1 MTEHLMAHCRDNR
14 YDVIVVG
21 GGHAGIEAALAA
33 ARLGHPTL
41 MVTMNIDS
49 IGFMSC
55 NPAVGGLAKG
65 HLVKEI
71 DALGGEMAK
80 ATDDTGIQFR
90 QLNTRKG
97 PAVRSSRA
105 QVDRNLYRMRMKRA
119 VEEQDN
125 LDIKQAT
132 VEGILIKD
140 GSVDGVVTGFGEAIL
155 GSTVI
160 LATGTFLNGLIHIGL
175 MNFPAGRMGD
185 LPAVGLSECLRK
197 LGFRMGRLKT
207 GTTPRLNGRTV
218 DFSKMIHQVG
228 DDPPVPFSFSTKEL
242 RRSQVP
248 CHITYTNQRT
258 HEVIRSGLDRSPLYS
273 GVIKGIGARYCP
285 SIEDKVVRFAEKER
299 HQIFIEPEGLD
310 TKEVYP
316 NGLATSLPLDIQYRM
331 LRSIEGLE
339 EVEIIRP
346 GYAIEYDYVDPT
358 ELKPSLETKR
368 ISGLF
373 HAGQING
380 TSGYE
385 EAAAQGLMAGI
396 NASLKLEGKPPLI
409 LDRAEA
415 YAGVLIDD
423 LVTRGTNEP
432 YRMFTSR
439 AEYRLFLREDNADLR
454 LREKGYQVGLVS
466 EGEYEGFLRK
476 EEAIER
482 LTERVSRWTVNPTK
496 ANNETLQAMGTSP
509 VRRATSLREILKRPG
524 VSFPDLFQFDA
535 DLSGFDG
542 EVRDQVEI
550 QVKYEGYLIR
560 QQEQIERFKRLENLR
575 IPEDMDF
582 QSIIGLSTEVREK
595 LSQLRPISIGQATR
609 ISGITPAAI
618 SILIVNLKKLG
629 CM

>member
-1 MTEHLMAHCRDNR
+1 
-14 YDVIVVG
+14 
-21 GGHAGIEAALAA
+21 
-33 ARLGHPTL
+33 

-65 HLVKEI
+65 HLVREI
-71 DALGGEMAK
+71 DALGGEMAM

-90 QLNTRKG
+90 ELNTRKG

-105 QVDRNLYRMRMKRA
+105 QVDRHLYRLRMKKA
-119 VEEQDN
+119 VEEENN
-125 LDIKQAT
+125 LDIRQAT
-132 VEGILIKD
+132 VESILVKD
-140 GSVDGVVTGFGEAIL
+140 DSVDGLTTGLGETIL
-155 GSTVI
+155 GKTII

-175 MNFPAGRMGD
+175 EHFPAGRMGD
-185 LPAVGLSECLRK
+185 FPAIGLSECLKK

-207 GTTPRLNGRTV
+207 GTTPRLDGKTI
-218 DFSKMIHQVG
+218 DFREMVPQLG
-228 DDPPVPFSFSTKEL
+228 DDPPVPFSFSTREI

-248 CHITYTNQRT
+248 CFITYTNPNT
-258 HEVIRSGLDRSPLYS
+258 HEIIKGGLDRSPLYS

-310 TKEVYP
+310 TNEVYP
-316 NGLATSLPLDIQYRM
+316 NGLATSLPLDIQYGM
-331 LRSIEGLE
+331 LRSIKGLE
-339 EVEIIRP
+339 GVEIVRP

-368 ISGLF
+368 ITGLF

-385 EAAAQGLMAGI
+385 EAAAQGLIAGI
-396 NASLKLEGKPPLI
+396 NASLKLEERSPLI
-409 LDRAEA
+409 LDRSEA
-415 YAGVLIDD
+415 YIGVLIDD

-454 LREKGYQVGLVS
+454 LREEGYRVGLVG
-466 EGEYEGFLRK
+466 EKEYELFLK
-476 EEAIER
+476 KKEAIES
-482 LTERVSRWTVNPTK
+482 LTERVSRWIVTPTEE
-496 ANNETLQAMGTSP
+496 NNDRLRAMGTSP
-509 VRRATSLREILKRPG
+509 VKRATSLREILKRPE
-524 VSFPDLFQFDA
+524 VRFLDLVQCYA
-535 DLSGFDG
+535 DLSDFDL
-542 EVRDQVEI
+542 EARDQVEI
-550 QVKYEGYLIR
+550 QIKYEGYLMR
-560 QQEQIERFKRLENLR
+560 QREQIERFKRLENLR

-582 QSIIGLSTEVREK
+582 QSITGLSTEVREK
-595 LSQLRPISIGQATR
+595 LCTMRPISIGQASR
-609 ISGITPAAI
+609 ISGVTPAAI

-629 CM
+629 CI

>member
-1 MTEHLMAHCRDNR
+1 MAHCRNSR

-33 ARLGHPTL
+33 ARLGHPTV

-65 HLVKEI
+65 HLVREI

-105 QVDRNLYRMRMKRA
+105 QVDRNHYRMRMKKA
-119 VEEQDN
+119 VEEEGN
-125 LDIKQAT
+125 LDIRMAT
-132 VEGILIKD
+132 VETILVKN
-140 GSVDGVVTGFGEAIL
+140 GSVDGVTTGFGETIV
-155 GSTVI
+155 GTTVI

-175 MNFPAGRMGD
+175 EHFPAGRMGD
-185 LPAVGLSECLRK
+185 FPAIGLSGCLKK
-197 LGFRMGRLKT
+197 LRFRMGRLKT
-207 GTTPRLNGRTV
+207 GTTPRLNGKTV
-218 DFSKMIHQVG
+218 DFRKMMPQLG
-228 DDPPVPFSFSTKEL
+228 DDLPIPFSFSTREM
-242 RRSQVP
+242 RRKQVP
-248 CHITYTNQRT
+248 CYITYTNPHT
-258 HEVIRSGLDRSPLYS
+258 HEIIKGGLDRSPLYS

-310 TKEVYP
+310 TNEVYP

-339 EVEIIRP
+339 DVEIVRP
-346 GYAIEYDYVDPT
+346 GYGIEYDYVDPT

-385 EAAAQGLMAGI
+385 EAAAQGLIAGI
-396 NASLKLEGKPPLI
+396 NASLKLEERPPLI
-409 LDRAEA
+409 LDRSEA
-415 YAGVLIDD
+415 YIGVLIDD

-454 LREKGYQVGLVS
+454 LREKGYRVGLVQ
-466 EGEYEGFLRK
+466 ERDYELFLK
-476 EEAIER
+476 KKEAIES
-482 LTERVSRWTVNPTK
+482 LTEKLSRWIVNPNGG
-496 ANNETLQAMGTSP
+496 NNDRLQTMGTSP
-509 VRRATSLREILKRPG
+509 VKQATSLKEILKRPE
-524 VSFPDLFQFDA
+524 VSFSDLLQFDA
-535 DLSGFDG
+535 DLSDFDR
-542 EVRDQVEI
+542 EVQDQVEI
-550 QVKYEGYLIR
+550 QFKYEGYLKR
-560 QQEQIERFKRLENLR
+560 QQEQIDRFKRLENLK

-582 QSIIGLSTEVREK
+582 QSIIGLSNEVKEK
-595 LSQLRPISIGQATR
+595 LSTLRPISIGQASR
-609 ISGITPAAI
+609 ISGVTPAAI

-629 CM
+629 CI